1 MQLQNESR
9 ALAES
14 LSREVRGEVR
24 ADLMSRVEYATDA
37 SIYKILPLAV
47 LIAGSAEDS
56 AAAVEAA
63 REHSSSV
70 TPRGA
75 GTSLAGQAV
84 GPGLQLDLSRL
95 DRILELDTGSR
106 LARVEPGVVQAELN
120 AALEEHGL
128 LFGPDTATANR
139 ATLGGMIGNNSAG
152 MRSLL
157 YGKTADH
164 VHEVRCTLSDGSKAT
179 FGPLSPEEARRKA
192 TGRTLEAAIYRKV
205 LEVLERER
213 EEIEARFPK
222 LHRRVSGYDLPGV
235 VAGNGQINLARLI
248 VGSEGTLA
256 LVDDAVISLDELPE
270 ARGLVVLHFDTLEA
284 VAEAIV
290 PVLKLE
296 PSAAEL
302 LDRMLL
308 QRTSRFPAYRKLMS
322 FVHGMPEA
330 LLMVEFSG
338 PQQEVRAKLEDLAR
352 HAERYGGRDPVLL
365 RTPAEQQR
373 AWDLR
378 KAGLPLLMSEP
389 GDAQPVAFVED
400 AAVAP
405 ERLPDFIR
413 EFTRIVERAGTTAS
427 YYGHAGAGCLHTRP
441 VINLKTGAGVEM
453 MRRIAEEV
461 AETLVE
467 FGGSVSGEHGDGLAR
482 SQFLEKMFGPRITQA
497 FAEIK
502 AAFDPHNV
510 MNPGKIVSPEPMH
523 ENLRYGPDY
532 RTLRLETHLDFSDQG
547 GFARAVELCNGSGV
561 CRKRIAGTMCPSY
574 MVTAREE
581 DTTRA
586 RANALRSVLDGTLPP
601 AELTGERLYEVM
613 DLCIGCK
620 ACKTECPSAVDVA
633 KMKTEFLAHY
643 REKNGYPLR
652 SRFFGHVRRL
662 YELGERFTPLMNLA
676 GRLPLSGRLAA
687 WIGITPHRRLPA
699 LAHRSLSARLRERRP
714 RTGGAPVV
722 LFDDTFTEYLY
733 PWIGESAI
741 DVLEAAGAQV
751 LVPKVACCGRPMLS
765 QGMVD
770 AARRSARKNV
780 DVLHPLVRRGYPLVG
795 LEPSC
800 ILTIKDD
807 YPSLLPDDERVPEL
821 VEACRLFEETV
832 LELDAPEFDPG
843 NPVLLHG
850 HCHQKSLV
858 GVEPTVRA
866 LSLVP
871 ETEVSV
877 VDSGC
882 CGMAGAFGYEKEH
895 YEVSM
900 QMAERRLLPAVREAG
915 THTLIVAPGTSCRQQ
930 ISDGSTRRAIHPAEY
945 LALHLRS

>member
-1 MQLQNESR
+1 MQAREHTSG
-9 ALAES
+9 LAEVLARQVS
-14 LSREVRGEVR
+14 GEVR
-24 ADLMSRVEYATDA
+24 SDAVSRAEYATDA
-37 SIYKILPLAV
+37 SIYKLLPLAV
-47 LIAGSAEDS
+47 LIAGSPQDIP
-56 AAAVEAA
+56 AAVESV
-63 REHSSSV
+63 REHGTSV

-84 GPGLQLDLSRL
+84 GRGLQLDLSL
-95 DRILELDTGSR
+95 LNDILELDPGSR
-106 LARVEPGVVQAELN
+106 RARVGPGVVQAELN
-120 AALEEHGL
+120 AALEEHRL
-128 LFGPDTATANR
+128 IFGPDTATANR

-164 VHEVRCTLSDGSKAT
+164 VHEVTCTLSDGSTAV
-179 FGPLSPEEARRKA
+179 FGEVSREEARRKA
-192 TGRTLEAAIYRKV
+192 SGNTLEARIYRKV
-205 LEVLERER
+205 LEVVERER
-213 EEIEARFPK
+213 DEIEARFPK
-222 LHRRVSGYDLPGV
+222 LHRRVSGYNLPGV
-235 VAGNGQINLARLI
+235 VEGGRVNLAKLI

-256 LVDDAVISLDELPE
+256 LVNDAVISLDERPA
-270 ARGLVVLHFDTLEA
+270 ARGLAVLHFDTLEA

-290 PVLKLE
+290 PVLELE

-308 QRTSRFPAYRKLMS
+308 ERTARFPTYRRLMS
-322 FVHGMPEA
+322 FVRGMPEA

-338 PQQEVRAKLEDLAR
+338 PQSAVRAKLEDLER
-352 HAERYGGRDPVLL
+352 RAERYGGRDPVLL
-365 RTPAEQQR
+365 LTPEEQTR

-413 EFTRIVERAGTTAS
+413 EFGEIVARAGTTAS

-441 VINLKTGAGVEM
+441 VINLKTGEGVRV

-461 AETLVE
+461 ADKIVE
-467 FGGSVSGEHGDGLAR
+467 FGGSISGEHGDGLAR
-482 SQFLEKMFGPRITQA
+482 SEFLERMFGPRIARA

-502 AAFDPHNV
+502 TAFDPHDV
-510 MNPGKIVSPEPMH
+510 MNPGKIVAPEPMDR
-523 ENLRYGPDY
+523 NLRYGPGY
-532 RTLRLETHLDFSDQG
+532 RPLPLKTHLDFSDQG
-547 GFARAVELCNGSGV
+547 GFDRAVELCNGSGV
-561 CRKRIAGTMCPSY
+561 CRKRISGTMCPSY

-581 DTTRA
+581 DSTRA
-586 RANALRSVLDGTLPP
+586 RANVLRSVLDGTLPLE
-601 AELTGERLYEVM
+601 ELTGDRLYEVM

-633 KMKTEFLAHY
+633 RMKTEFLAHY
-643 REKNGYPLR
+643 REENGFSLR

-662 YELGERFTPLMNLA
+662 YDLGAPFAPLMNLA
-676 GRLPLSGRLAA
+676 SDLPLAGRVASLA
-687 WIGITPHRRLPA
+687 GITPHRKLPRLA
-699 LAHRSLSARLRERRP
+699 RRSLSTRLKQRRP
-714 RTGGAPVV
+714 RTGGEPAI
-722 LFDDTFTEYLY
+722 LFNDTFTEYLY
-733 PWIGESAI
+733 PWIGEAAI
-741 DVLEAAGAQV
+741 DVLEAAGARI
-751 LVPKVACCGRPMLS
+751 LIPKVACCGRPMLS
-765 QGMVD
+765 QGMVEPARR
-770 AARRSARKNV
+770 AARRNV
-780 DVLHPLVRRGYPLVG
+780 DILYPLVQRGYAVIG

-807 YPSLLPDDERVPEL
+807 YASLLPGDDRVPEL
-821 VEACRLFEETV
+821 AAACRLFEEAV
-832 LELDAPEFDPG
+832 LELDLPDYHAG

-858 GVEPTVRA
+858 GVEPTIAA
-866 LSLVP
+866 LSQVP
-871 ETEVSV
+871 QTEVSV

-900 QMAERRLLPAVREAG
+900 QMAERRLLPAVRESG
-915 THTLIVAPGTSCRQQ
+915 PDTVIVAPGTSCRQQ
-930 ISDGSTRRAIHPAEY
+930 ISDGSKRRAIHPAEY
-945 LALHLRS
+945 LALHLRA